1 MAKKGSESRLFSF
14 LHRFFST
21 QFPPSHKPI
30 PQIPP
35 SYFSISSCAI
45 SSLLAKPRAIFT
57 LRTSHSPPKGRCRC
71 SIPRIGRRP
80 HGSSWCRCALA
91 LPHDG
96 IYGICAGGASLATD
110 TPRHACVQG
119 GYCCLSS
126 RCHHPSGLSRFQSKY
141 RGLGTKTPRCSHLL
155 LHRPQDLGMER
166 GTHSQNPSQCGQGAL
181 DFTL

>member
-1 MAKKGSESRLFSF
+1 MSLDYS
-14 LHRFFST
+14 
-21 QFPPSHKPI
+21 
-30 PQIPP
+30 P
-35 SYFSISSCAI
+35 SYIAFSARNFPLPTNQFRRFHQAI
-45 SSLLAKPRAIFT
+45 SPYHHALFHHCWRSLGRSSRFAPR
-57 LRTSHSPPKGRCRC
+57 HSPPKGRCRC

-80 HGSSWCRCALA
+80 HGGSWCRCALA
-91 LPHDG
+91 LPHYG
-96 IYGICAGGASLATD
+96 IYGICAGDAPLAAD

-126 RCHHPSGLSRFQSKY
+126 RCHHPSGLSRFQSEY

-155 LHRPQDLGMER
+155 LHRSQDLGMER